1 MKWLGVTY
9 MKEKDEL
16 KLRGEILNLTWVGIL
31 QLEKSGL
38 GFSLL
43 VKRRQRREEKS
54 VFSGVGGRE

>member
-1 MKWLGVTY
+1 